1 MCSKTTSLTPHRLN
15 CRSRA
20 AVVCG
25 HTRRNNAVPVD
36 FIQRRPVLHF
46 HSGPLCP
53 GYPLASS
60 RLLQKQIEKVSIVVF
75 IVGNSACGVVF
86 IPRCS
91 CLRFEVSVVAE
102 QLFWVAEPWRSFSWR
117 CCQQA
122 SAKRAGRENVCFVNR
137 TFLLKILQKIR
148 YGSVLNL
155 TRLHGELLW
164 CFATVKNKNLNQKDS
179 GVYKQQTKRRDHP
192 FSEFETAVLCK
203 FLFYNLSILFW
214 WMLVPS
220 SLVL

>member
-1 MCSKTTSLTPHRLN
+1 MTHFSIWWANTCYFAVHQQSFIQSCTNSGSCCVMCSKTTSLTPHRLN

-102 QLFWVAEPWRSFSWR
+102 QLFWVAEP
-117 CCQQA
+117 
-122 SAKRAGRENVCFVNR
+122 
-137 TFLLKILQKIR
+137 
-148 YGSVLNL
+148 
-155 TRLHGELLW
+155 
-164 CFATVKNKNLNQKDS
+164 
-179 GVYKQQTKRRDHP
+179 
-192 FSEFETAVLCK
+192 
-203 FLFYNLSILFW
+203 
-214 WMLVPS
+214 
-220 SLVL
+220 